1 MFTLTP
7 SPLSMPLLKPLAELS
22 HHHQLSDYITAI
34 AWSSVG
40 NTLAVTSGA
49 GEVLLLNNDSDLL
62 LQDANGLSIDDI
74 AFSAD
79 GQWLAAGGQAGQI
92 NLWPMTIE
100 MATEKAPALKTLT
113 GDSAWIDR
121 LQWHPHHNLLAFNR
135 GKTVQIWDA
144 DGAEMLTTL
153 ELAAQVQDIGWS
165 PDGQHLA
172 VAANTLVHI
181 WQIPQWDHPLHQ
193 WELMAP
199 AMSLSWSPEGAYLA
213 TANQDLSVSIL
224 TWAKVSFINQASTAE
239 DDLPTLIRGFPG
251 KIRQLAW
258 ADVPDADRSPIL
270 AAATRELVAMSMLVP
285 DEGWQSWIL
294 DSHTATVL
302 DIAFQP
308 QTGLLASLSEDG
320 WVILW
325 KAAIEAAQ
333 MLDGA
338 MDGFSCLAWHPT
350 GQCLAAGGQRGE
362 VLVWSVDWG
371 YEGLGY
377 ENDEWGLD

>member
-1 MFTLTP
+1 
-7 SPLSMPLLKPLAELS
+7 MPLLKPLAELS
-22 HHHQLSDYITAI
+22 RHHQLSDYITAI
-34 AWSSVG
+34 AWSPVG

-49 GEVLLLNNDSDLL
+49 GEVLLLHNDSDLL
-62 LQDANGLSIDDI
+62 LQDASGLSIDDI

-79 GQWLAAGGQAGQI
+79 GQRLAAGGQAGQI
-92 NLWPMTIE
+92 HLWHMT
-100 MATEKAPALKTLT
+100 TEKAPATKTLT

-121 LQWHPHHNLLAFNR
+121 LQWHPHRNLLAFNR

-144 DGAEMLTTL
+144 DKAEMLTTL

-181 WQIPQWDHPLHQ
+181 WQIPQWDHSLHQ

-213 TANQDLSVSIL
+213 TANQDQSVSIL
-224 TWAKVSFINQASTAE
+224 TWAKVSLINQASTAE

-258 ADVPDADRSPIL
+258 ADVPDVDRSPIL

-294 DSHTATVL
+294 ESHTANVL

-320 WVILW
+320 WVMLW
-325 KAAIEAAQ
+325 PAAMEVAQ

-350 GQCLAAGGQRGE
+350 GQCLAAGGQQGE
-362 VLVWSVDWG
+362 VLVWSV
-371 YEGLGY
+371 GLGY

>member
-1 MFTLTP
+1 
-7 SPLSMPLLKPLAELS
+7 MPLLKPLAELS
-22 HHHQLSDYITAI
+22 RHHQLSDYITAI
-34 AWSSVG
+34 SWSPVG

-49 GEVLLLNNDSDLL
+49 GEVLLLHNDSDLL
-62 LQDANGLSIDDI
+62 LQDTSGLSIDDI

-92 NLWPMTIE
+92 HLWHRL
-100 MATEKAPALKTLT
+100 TEKAPASETLS

-121 LQWHPHHNLLAFNR
+121 LQWHPHRNLLAFNR

-144 DGAEMLTTL
+144 DRAEMLTSL

-181 WQIPQWDHPLHQ
+181 WRIPQWDHPLHQ

-224 TWAKVSFINQASTAE
+224 TWAKVSFINQAATAE

-294 DSHTATVL
+294 DSHTANVL

-350 GQCLAAGGQRGE
+350 GQCLAAGGQQGE
-362 VLVWSVDWG
+362 VLVWSV
-371 YEGLGY
+371 GLGY